1 MIRPLVPS
9 VISSFSHQFLQLSS
23 LPSASEDLCVLRYG
37 HPVFF
42 FKFQNQLFKLRLKFS
57 NIWHQEQTCS
67 SRPSTSSKRTSFIT
81 SASPHPWKYCP
92 SKIPFWR
99 CPSMMP
105 FNEAFQRCPSKMPL
119 KDPPQRCPSEMPL
132 KDAPQRC
139 HSKMPLK
146 DAPQRCASKIPLPF
160 RIDALPRWP

>member
-9 VISSFSHQFLQLSS
+9 VISSFSFLS
-23 LPSASEDLCVLRYG
+23 LLLPLRIFVFSG
-37 HPVFF
+37 TANLFF

-57 NIWHQEQTCS
+57 NICIKNKPALLAPPPLQREPLS
-67 SRPSTSSKRTSFIT
+67 SPQ
-81 SASPHPWKYCP
+81 PHLTHGNTALPKYL
-92 SKIPFWR
+92 FWR

-132 KDAPQRC
+132 KDATRRC
-139 HSKMPLK
+139 PSKMPLK
-146 DAPQRCASKIPLPF
+146 DDPQRCASKIPLPF